1 MHTKNLFI
9 TLSTL
14 LLLASTTLDAK
25 TPKEPCSTS
34 VECDAMAEDLQGK
47 IDMLEAK
54 SFKSLSKEERI
65 KYDHLTDKLLAV
77 KNVQVAQTNAKLAQ
91 AKAKTAEA
99 KAKTA
104 EQRKIIAQE
113 KAKQAQEKAK
123 QEKYEK
129 LLGEL
134 KTIESALKQKSTK

>member
-1 MHTKNLFI
+1 MHTKNLLV
-9 TLSTL
+9 TLSTI
-14 LLLASTTLDAK
+14 LLLASSTLYAK

-34 VECDAMAEDLQGK
+34 VECDTMAEDLQGK
-47 IDMLEAK
+47 INSVKAK
-54 SFKSLSKEERI
+54 GLDNLTREEYI
-65 KYDHLTDKLLAV
+65 NYLHLKKKLLAV
-77 KNVQVAQTNAKLAQ
+77 SKVR
-91 AKAKTAEA
+91 
-99 KAKTA
+99 TA